1 MRFFYPRLACL
12 SIQKNKQYY
21 FPYILAGI
29 LMCSM
34 TYIMNFLNVSTIVS
48 SMRGGASMQ
57 TMFGFGMIVV
67 SVFSAF
73 FLFYAN
79 SFLVKIREKE
89 LGLYAI
95 LGMNR
100 GNIIRLVLIESLF
113 VMCSVIAGGLLLG
126 VVLSKL
132 VELVLFTLCHAEV
145 STGFYFNF
153 DLIANVAV
161 WFVGIYTIL
170 FVYSA
175 IRIQAKSALHLMHS
189 TSYGEKAPKANM
201 VFALIGVVILS
212 VAYYMAVTIESPI
225 KALQTFF
232 IAVLLVIVAT
242 YILFTVGS
250 VALCKVLEKNK
261 NYYYNPNHFVSVG
274 TMRFR
279 MKRNGAGLASICIL
293 ITMVMVVASV
303 SFSAYTGIQDS
314 VNRGFPKDV
323 LVEVGTDKDVEKL
336 RDLFQ
341 QFVQENNAHMV
352 DGNYVHYRE
361 TIFGSFTKKGYVSS
375 NDFTMD
381 RFTVIDLN
389 TYNQLTNQ
397 NESLHDDECLLVSK
411 SNVDYQTFQLDQN
424 QPLKV
429 KEIIKESLIPD
440 ANTVTDTSATLVVK
454 DMNALTYQEGTQ
466 DTLSYLA
473 NVEDGY
479 TIDKEALSQ
488 KIGFLMQN
496 SEVANTLDFSYM
508 YSVQIKQEAL
518 EAYYTLFGGIIV
530 LGGLLSVVFLASAVL
545 IIYYKQIV
553 EGLED
558 AERFRV
564 LRKVGMEDAQIKKT
578 INAQILLV
586 FFMPLALAG
595 LHLTCAYPMISKL
608 MVLFTITDMTLIKVV
623 TCITFVMIG
632 VFYGIV
638 YKLTSHTY
646 YKIIRS

>member
-1 MRFFYPRLACL
+1 
-12 SIQKNKQYY
+12 
-21 FPYILAGI
+21 
-29 LMCSM
+29 
-34 TYIMNFLNVSTIVS
+34 MNFLNVSTIVS
-48 SMRGGASMQ
+48 SMTGGATMQ

-79 SFLVKIREKE
+79 SFLIKIREKE

-100 GNIIRLVLIESLF
+100 GNIIFLVLIESLL

-161 WFVGIYTIL
+161 WFAGIYTIL

-175 IRIQAKSALHLMHS
+175 IRIRAKSALHLMHS
-189 TSYGEKAPKANM
+189 TSYGEKAPKSNM
-201 VFALIGVVILS
+201 IFALIGVVILG

-314 VNRGFPKDV
+314 VNRGYPKDV
-323 LVEVGTDKDVEKL
+323 LIEVGTNKDVEQL

-361 TIFGSFTKKGYVSS
+361 TLYGSFTKKGYASS
-375 NDFTMD
+375 NTFTMD
-381 RFTVIDLN
+381 RFTIIDLD
-389 TYNQLTNQ
+389 TYNQLTKQ
-397 NESLHDDECLLVSK
+397 NESLNDDECLLVSK
-411 SNVDYQTFQLDQN
+411 FNVDYQTFQLDQN

-429 KEIIKESLIPD
+429 KEIVKESLLPD
-440 ANTVTDTSATLVVK
+440 ANTITGTSVTLVVK
-454 DMNALTYQEGTQ
+454 DLGMLTYQEGTQ
-466 DTLSYLA
+466 DTLSYFA

-479 TIDKEALSQ
+479 TIDRDALIQ
-488 KIGFLMQN
+488 KIGFLMKN
-496 SEVANTLDFSYM
+496 SEMANTLDFSYM
-508 YSVQIKQEAL
+508 YSVETKQAAL

-530 LGGLLSVVFLASAVL
+530 LGGLLSIVFLASAVL

-558 AERFRV
+558 SERFRV
-564 LRKVGMEDAQIKKT
+564 LRKVGMEDTQIKKT
-578 INAQILLV
+578 INEQILLV

-595 LHLTCAYPMISKL
+595 LHLICAYPMISKL
-608 MVLFTITDMTLIKVV
+608 MVLFTITDMTLIKIV

>member
-1 MRFFYPRLACL
+1 MQ
-12 SIQKNKQYY
+12 S
-21 FPYILAGI
+21 AG
-29 LMCSM
+29 
-34 TYIMNFLNVSTIVS
+34 
-48 SMRGGASMQ
+48 
-57 TMFGFGMIVV
+57 
-67 SVFSAF
+67 
-73 FLFYAN
+73 
-79 SFLVKIREKE
+79 
-89 LGLYAI
+89 
-95 LGMNR
+95 
-100 GNIIRLVLIESLF
+100 
-113 VMCSVIAGGLLLG
+113 
-126 VVLSKL
+126 
-132 VELVLFTLCHAEV
+132 
-145 STGFYFNF
+145 
-153 DLIANVAV
+153 
-161 WFVGIYTIL
+161 
-170 FVYSA
+170 
-175 IRIQAKSALHLMHS
+175 
-189 TSYGEKAPKANM
+189 
-201 VFALIGVVILS
+201 
-212 VAYYMAVTIESPI
+212 
-225 KALQTFF
+225 
-232 IAVLLVIVAT
+232 
-242 YILFTVGS
+242 
-250 VALCKVLEKNK
+250 KNK
-261 NYYYNPNHFVSVG
+261 NYYYNPNHFISVG

-314 VNRGFPKDV
+314 VNRGYPKDV
-323 LVEVGTDKDVEKL
+323 LLEVGTYEDVEQL

-361 TIFGSFTKKGYVSS
+361 TLYGSFTKKGYASS
-375 NDFTMD
+375 NTFTMD
-381 RFTVIDLN
+381 RFTIIDLD
-389 TYNQLTNQ
+389 TYNQLTKQ
-397 NESLHDDECLLVSK
+397 DESLNDDECLLVSK

-440 ANTVTDTSATLVVK
+440 ANTVTDTSTTLVVK

-466 DTLSYLA
+466 DTLSYFA

-479 TIDKEALSQ
+479 TIDRDALIQ
-488 KIGFLMQN
+488 KIGFLMKN
-496 SEVANTLDFSYM
+496 SEMANTLDFSYM
-508 YSVQIKQEAL
+508 YAVETKQATL

-530 LGGLLSVVFLASAVL
+530 LGGLLSIVFLASAVL

-564 LRKVGMEDAQIKKT
+564 LRKVGMEDTQIKKT

-595 LHLTCAYPMISKL
+595 LHLICAYPMISKL

>member
-1 MRFFYPRLACL
+1 
-12 SIQKNKQYY
+12 
-21 FPYILAGI
+21 
-29 LMCSM
+29 
-34 TYIMNFLNVSTIVS
+34 MNFLNVSTIVS
-48 SMRGGASMQ
+48 SMTGGATMQ

-100 GNIIRLVLIESLF
+100 GNIICLVLIESLL

-132 VELVLFTLCHAEV
+132 VELVLFTLCHAKV

-153 DLIANVAV
+153 DLITNVAV
-161 WFVGIYTIL
+161 WFAGIYTIL

-175 IRIQAKSALHLMHS
+175 IRIRAKSALHLMHS

-201 VFALIGVVILS
+201 VFALIGVVILG

-314 VNRGFPKDV
+314 VNRGYPKDV
-323 LVEVGTDKDVEKL
+323 LLEVGTNKDVEQL

-361 TIFGSFTKKGYVSS
+361 TLYGSFTKKGYASS
-375 NDFTMD
+375 NTFTMD
-381 RFTVIDLN
+381 RFTVIDLD
-389 TYNQLTNQ
+389 TYNQLTKQ
-397 NESLHDDECLLVSK
+397 NESLNDDECLLVSK

-429 KEIIKESLIPD
+429 KEIVKESLLPD
-440 ANTVTDTSATLVVK
+440 ANTITGASVTLVLK
-454 DMNALTYQEGTQ
+454 DLGMLTYQEGTQ
-466 DTLSYLA
+466 DTLSYFA

-479 TIDKEALSQ
+479 TIDRDALIQ
-488 KIGFLMQN
+488 KIGFLMKN
-496 SEVANTLDFSYM
+496 SEMANTLDFSYM
-508 YSVQIKQEAL
+508 YSVETKQAAL

-530 LGGLLSVVFLASAVL
+530 LGGLLSIVFLASAVL

-558 AERFRV
+558 SERFRV
-564 LRKVGMEDAQIKKT
+564 LRKVGMEDTQIKKT
-578 INAQILLV
+578 INEQILLV

-595 LHLTCAYPMISKL
+595 LHLICAYPMISKL
-608 MVLFTITDMTLIKVV
+608 MVLFTITDMTLIKIV

>member
-48 SMRGGASMQ
+48 SMTGGAAMQ

-100 GNIIRLVLIESLF
+100 GNIIRLVLIESLL

-132 VELVLFTLCHAEV
+132 VELVLFTLCHAKV

-153 DLIANVAV
+153 DLITNVAV
-161 WFVGIYTIL
+161 WFAGIYTIL

-175 IRIQAKSALHLMHS
+175 IRIRAKSALHLMHS
-189 TSYGEKAPKANM
+189 TSYGEKAPKSNM
-201 VFALIGVVILS
+201 IFALIGVVILG

-314 VNRGFPKDV
+314 VNRGYPKDV
-323 LVEVGTDKDVEKL
+323 LLEVGTNKDVEQL

-361 TIFGSFTKKGYVSS
+361 TLYGSFTKKGYASS
-375 NDFTMD
+375 NTFTMD
-381 RFTVIDLN
+381 RFTVIDLD
-389 TYNQLTNQ
+389 TYNQLTKQ
-397 NESLHDDECLLVSK
+397 NESLNDDECLLVSK
-411 SNVDYQTFQLDQN
+411 FNVDYQTFQLDQN

-429 KEIIKESLIPD
+429 KEIVKESLLPD
-440 ANTVTDTSATLVVK
+440 ANTITGTSVTLVVK
-454 DMNALTYQEGTQ
+454 DLGMLTYQEGTQ
-466 DTLSYLA
+466 DTLSYFA

-479 TIDKEALSQ
+479 TIDRDALIQ
-488 KIGFLMQN
+488 KIGFLMKN
-496 SEVANTLDFSYM
+496 SEMANTLDFSYM
-508 YSVQIKQEAL
+508 YSVETKQAAL

-530 LGGLLSVVFLASAVL
+530 LGGLLSIVFLASAVL

-558 AERFRV
+558 SERFRV
-564 LRKVGMEDAQIKKT
+564 LRKVGMEDTQIKKT
-578 INAQILLV
+578 INEQILLV

-595 LHLTCAYPMISKL
+595 LHLICAYPMISKL
-608 MVLFTITDMTLIKVV
+608 MVLFTITDMTLIKIV

>member
-34 TYIMNFLNVSTIVS
+34 TYIMNFLNASTIVS
-48 SMRGGASMQ
+48 SMTGGAAMQ
-57 TMFGFGMIVV
+57 KMFGFGMIVV

-100 GNIIRLVLIESLF
+100 GNIIRLVLIESLI

-132 VELVLFTLCHAEV
+132 VELVLFTLCHAKV
-145 STGFYFNF
+145 STGFYFNS

-161 WFVGIYTIL
+161 WFAGIYTIL

-175 IRIQAKSALHLMHS
+175 IRIRAKSALHLMHS
-189 TSYGEKAPKANM
+189 TSYGEKAPKSNM
-201 VFALIGVVILS
+201 IFALIGVVILG

-232 IAVLLVIVAT
+232 IAVLLVVVAT
-242 YILFTVGS
+242 YVLFTVGS

-261 NYYYNPNHFVSVG
+261 NYYYNPNHFVFVG

-314 VNRGFPKDV
+314 VNRGYPKDV
-323 LVEVGTDKDVEKL
+323 LLEVGTNKDVEQL

-352 DGNYVHYRE
+352 DGDYVHYRE
-361 TIFGSFTKKGYVSS
+361 TLYGSFTKKGYASS
-375 NDFTMD
+375 NTFTMD
-381 RFTVIDLN
+381 RFTVIDLD
-389 TYNQLTNQ
+389 TYNQLTKQ
-397 NESLHDDECLLVSK
+397 NESLNDDECLLVSK

-429 KEIIKESLIPD
+429 KEIVKESLLPD
-440 ANTVTDTSATLVVK
+440 ANTITGASVTLVVK
-454 DMNALTYQEGTQ
+454 DLGMLTYQEGTQ
-466 DTLSYLA
+466 DTLSYFA

-479 TIDKEALSQ
+479 TIDRDALIQ
-488 KIGFLMQN
+488 KIGFLMEN
-496 SEVANTLDFSYM
+496 SEMANTLDFSYM
-508 YSVQIKQEAL
+508 YSVETKQAAL

-530 LGGLLSVVFLASAVL
+530 LGGLLSIVFLASAVL

-558 AERFRV
+558 SERFRV
-564 LRKVGMEDAQIKKT
+564 LRKVGMEDTQIKKT
-578 INAQILLV
+578 INEQILLV

-595 LHLTCAYPMISKL
+595 LHLICAYPMISKL
-608 MVLFTITDMTLIKVV
+608 MVLFTITDMTLIKIV

>member
-1 MRFFYPRLACL
+1 
-12 SIQKNKQYY
+12 
-21 FPYILAGI
+21 
-29 LMCSM
+29 
-34 TYIMNFLNVSTIVS
+34 MNFLNVSTIVS
-48 SMRGGASMQ
+48 SMTGGAAMQ

-100 GNIIRLVLIESLF
+100 GNIIRLVLIESLL

-132 VELVLFTLCHAEV
+132 VELVLFTLCHAKV

-153 DLIANVAV
+153 DLITNVAV
-161 WFVGIYTIL
+161 WFAGIYTIL

-175 IRIQAKSALHLMHS
+175 IRIRAKSALHLMHS

-201 VFALIGVVILS
+201 VFALIGVVILG

-314 VNRGFPKDV
+314 VNRGYPKDV
-323 LVEVGTDKDVEKL
+323 LLEVGTNKDVEQL

-361 TIFGSFTKKGYVSS
+361 TLYGSFTKKGYASS
-375 NDFTMD
+375 NTFTMD
-381 RFTVIDLN
+381 RFTVIDLD
-389 TYNQLTNQ
+389 TYNQLTKQ
-397 NESLHDDECLLVSK
+397 NESLNDDECLLVSK

-429 KEIIKESLIPD
+429 KEIVKESLLPD
-440 ANTVTDTSATLVVK
+440 ANTITGTSVTLVVK
-454 DMNALTYQEGTQ
+454 DLGMLTYQEGTQ
-466 DTLSYLA
+466 DTLSYFA

-479 TIDKEALSQ
+479 TIDRDALIQ
-488 KIGFLMQN
+488 KIGFLMKN
-496 SEVANTLDFSYM
+496 SEMANTLDFSYM
-508 YSVQIKQEAL
+508 YSVETKQAAL

-530 LGGLLSVVFLASAVL
+530 LGGLLSIVFLASAVL

-558 AERFRV
+558 SERFRV
-564 LRKVGMEDAQIKKT
+564 LRKVGMEDTQIKKT
-578 INAQILLV
+578 INEQILLV

-595 LHLTCAYPMISKL
+595 LHLICAYSMISKL
-608 MVLFTITDMTLIKVV
+608 MVLFTITDMTLIKIV
-623 TCITFVMIG
+623 TCITFVMVG

>member
-1 MRFFYPRLACL
+1 
-12 SIQKNKQYY
+12 
-21 FPYILAGI
+21 
-29 LMCSM
+29 
-34 TYIMNFLNVSTIVS
+34 MNFLNVSTIVS
-48 SMRGGASMQ
+48 SMTGGAAMQ

-67 SVFSAF
+67 SIFSAF

-100 GNIIRLVLIESLF
+100 GNIICLVLIESLL

-132 VELVLFTLCHAEV
+132 VELVLFTLCHAKV

-153 DLIANVAV
+153 DLITNVAV
-161 WFVGIYTIL
+161 WFAGIYTIL

-175 IRIQAKSALHLMHS
+175 IRIRAKSALHLMHS

-201 VFALIGVVILS
+201 VFALIGVVILG

-314 VNRGFPKDV
+314 VNRGYPKDV
-323 LVEVGTDKDVEKL
+323 LLEVGTNKDVEQL

-361 TIFGSFTKKGYVSS
+361 TLYGSFTKKGYASS
-375 NDFTMD
+375 NTFTMD
-381 RFTVIDLN
+381 RFTVIDLD
-389 TYNQLTNQ
+389 TYNQLTKQ
-397 NESLHDDECLLVSK
+397 NESLNDDECLLVSK

-429 KEIIKESLIPD
+429 KEIVKESLLPD
-440 ANTVTDTSATLVVK
+440 ANTITGTSVTLVVK
-454 DMNALTYQEGTQ
+454 DLGMLTYQEGTQ
-466 DTLSYLA
+466 DTLSYFA

-479 TIDKEALSQ
+479 TIDRDALIQ
-488 KIGFLMQN
+488 KIGFLMKN
-496 SEVANTLDFSYM
+496 SEMANTLDFSYM
-508 YSVQIKQEAL
+508 YSVETKQAAL

-530 LGGLLSVVFLASAVL
+530 LGGLLSIVFLASAVL

-558 AERFRV
+558 SERFRV
-564 LRKVGMEDAQIKKT
+564 LRKVGMEDTQIKKT
-578 INAQILLV
+578 INEQILLV

-595 LHLTCAYPMISKL
+595 LHLICAYPMISKL
-608 MVLFTITDMTLIKVV
+608 MVLFTITDMTLIKIV

>member
-48 SMRGGASMQ
+48 SMTGGATMQ

-161 WFVGIYTIL
+161 WFAGIYMTL

-341 QFVQENNAHMV
+341 QFIQENNAHMV

-361 TIFGSFTKKGYVSS
+361 TIFGSFTKKGYASS

-488 KIGFLMQN
+488 KIGFLMKN

>member
-48 SMRGGASMQ
+48 SMTGGATMQ

-100 GNIIRLVLIESLF
+100 GNIICLVLIESLL

-201 VFALIGVVILS
+201 VFALIGVVVLS

-341 QFVQENNAHMV
+341 QFIQENNAHMV

-488 KIGFLMQN
+488 KIGFLMKN

-595 LHLTCAYPMISKL
+595 LHLICAYPMISKL

>member
-1 MRFFYPRLACL
+1 
-12 SIQKNKQYY
+12 
-21 FPYILAGI
+21 
-29 LMCSM
+29 
-34 TYIMNFLNVSTIVS
+34 MNFLNVSTIVS
-48 SMRGGASMQ
+48 SMTGGAAMQ

-100 GNIIRLVLIESLF
+100 GNIICLVLIESLL

-132 VELVLFTLCHAEV
+132 VELVLFTLCHAKV

-153 DLIANVAV
+153 DLITNVAV
-161 WFVGIYTIL
+161 WFAGIYTIL

-175 IRIQAKSALHLMHS
+175 IRIRAKSALHLMHS
-189 TSYGEKAPKANM
+189 TSYGEKAPKSNM
-201 VFALIGVVILS
+201 IFALIGVVILG

-232 IAVLLVIVAT
+232 IAVLLVVVAT

-314 VNRGFPKDV
+314 VNRGYPKDV
-323 LVEVGTDKDVEKL
+323 LLEVGTNKDVEQL

-361 TIFGSFTKKGYVSS
+361 TLYGSFTKKGYASS
-375 NDFTMD
+375 NTFTMD
-381 RFTVIDLN
+381 RFTVIDLD
-389 TYNQLTNQ
+389 TYNQLTKQ
-397 NESLHDDECLLVSK
+397 NESLNDDECLLVSK

-429 KEIIKESLIPD
+429 KEIVKESLLPD
-440 ANTVTDTSATLVVK
+440 ANTITGTSVTLVVK
-454 DMNALTYQEGTQ
+454 DLGMLTYQEGTQ
-466 DTLSYLA
+466 DTLSYFA

-479 TIDKEALSQ
+479 TIDRDALIQ
-488 KIGFLMQN
+488 KIGFLMKN
-496 SEVANTLDFSYM
+496 SEMANTLDFSYM
-508 YSVQIKQEAL
+508 YSVETKQAAL

-530 LGGLLSVVFLASAVL
+530 LGGLLSIVFLASAVL

-558 AERFRV
+558 SERFRV
-564 LRKVGMEDAQIKKT
+564 LRKVGMEDTQIKKT
-578 INAQILLV
+578 INEQILLV

-595 LHLTCAYPMISKL
+595 LHLICAYPMISKL
-608 MVLFTITDMTLIKVV
+608 MVLFTITDMTLIKIV

>member
-1 MRFFYPRLACL
+1 
-12 SIQKNKQYY
+12 
-21 FPYILAGI
+21 
-29 LMCSM
+29 
-34 TYIMNFLNVSTIVS
+34 MNFLNVSTIVS
-48 SMRGGASMQ
+48 SMTGGAAMQ

-100 GNIIRLVLIESLF
+100 GNIICLVLIESLL

-132 VELVLFTLCHAEV
+132 VELVLFTLCHAKV

-153 DLIANVAV
+153 DLITNVAV
-161 WFVGIYTIL
+161 WFAGIYTIL

-175 IRIQAKSALHLMHS
+175 IRIRAKSALHLMHS

-201 VFALIGVVILS
+201 VFALIGVVILG

-314 VNRGFPKDV
+314 VNRGYPKDV
-323 LVEVGTDKDVEKL
+323 LLKVGTNKDVEQL

-361 TIFGSFTKKGYVSS
+361 TLYGSFTKKGYASS
-375 NDFTMD
+375 NTFTMD
-381 RFTVIDLN
+381 RFTVIDLD
-389 TYNQLTNQ
+389 TYNQLTKQ
-397 NESLHDDECLLVSK
+397 NESLNDDECLLVSK

-429 KEIIKESLIPD
+429 KEIVKESLLPD
-440 ANTVTDTSATLVVK
+440 ANTITGTSVTLVVK
-454 DMNALTYQEGTQ
+454 DLGMLTYQEGTQ
-466 DTLSYLA
+466 DTLSYFA

-479 TIDKEALSQ
+479 TIDRDALIQ
-488 KIGFLMQN
+488 KIGFLMKN
-496 SEVANTLDFSYM
+496 SEMANTLDFSYM
-508 YSVQIKQEAL
+508 YSVETKQAAL

-530 LGGLLSVVFLASAVL
+530 LGGLLSIVFLASAVL

-558 AERFRV
+558 SERFRV
-564 LRKVGMEDAQIKKT
+564 LRKVGMEDTQIKKT

-595 LHLTCAYPMISKL
+595 LHLICAYPMISKL
-608 MVLFTITDMTLIKVV
+608 MVLFTITDMTLIKIV

>member
-34 TYIMNFLNVSTIVS
+34 TYIMNFLNASTIVS
-48 SMRGGASMQ
+48 SMTGGAAMQ

-100 GNIIRLVLIESLF
+100 GNIIRLVLIESLI

-132 VELVLFTLCHAEV
+132 VELVLFTLCHAKV
-145 STGFYFNF
+145 STGFYFNS

-161 WFVGIYTIL
+161 WFAGIYTIL

-175 IRIQAKSALHLMHS
+175 IRIRAKSALHLMHS
-189 TSYGEKAPKANM
+189 TSYGEKAPKSNM
-201 VFALIGVVILS
+201 IFALIGVVILG

-232 IAVLLVIVAT
+232 IAVLLVVVAT
-242 YILFTVGS
+242 YVLFTVGS

-261 NYYYNPNHFVSVG
+261 NYYYNPNHFVFVG

-314 VNRGFPKDV
+314 VNRGYPKDV
-323 LVEVGTDKDVEKL
+323 LLEVGTNKDVEQL

-352 DGNYVHYRE
+352 DGDYVHYRE
-361 TIFGSFTKKGYVSS
+361 TLYGSFTKKGYASS
-375 NDFTMD
+375 NTFTMD
-381 RFTVIDLN
+381 RFTVIDLD
-389 TYNQLTNQ
+389 TYNQLTKQ
-397 NESLHDDECLLVSK
+397 NESLNDDECLLVSK

-429 KEIIKESLIPD
+429 KEIVKESLLPD
-440 ANTVTDTSATLVVK
+440 ANTITGASVTLVVK
-454 DMNALTYQEGTQ
+454 DLGMLTYQEGTQ
-466 DTLSYLA
+466 DTLSYFA

-479 TIDKEALSQ
+479 TIDRDALIQ
-488 KIGFLMQN
+488 KIGFLMEN
-496 SEVANTLDFSYM
+496 SEMANTLDFSYM
-508 YSVQIKQEAL
+508 YSVETKQAAL

-530 LGGLLSVVFLASAVL
+530 LGGLLSIVFLASAVL

-558 AERFRV
+558 SERFRV
-564 LRKVGMEDAQIKKT
+564 LRKVGMEDTQIKKT
-578 INAQILLV
+578 INEQILLV

-595 LHLTCAYPMISKL
+595 LHLICAYPMISKL
-608 MVLFTITDMTLIKVV
+608 MVLFTITDMTLIKIV

>member
-48 SMRGGASMQ
+48 GMNGGATMQ

-100 GNIIRLVLIESLF
+100 GNIICLVLIESLL

-341 QFVQENNAHMV
+341 QFIQENNAHMV

-488 KIGFLMQN
+488 KIGFLMKN

>member
-1 MRFFYPRLACL
+1 
-12 SIQKNKQYY
+12 
-21 FPYILAGI
+21 
-29 LMCSM
+29 
-34 TYIMNFLNVSTIVS
+34 MNFLNVSTIVS
-48 SMRGGASMQ
+48 SMTGGAAMQ

-100 GNIIRLVLIESLF
+100 GNIIRLVLIESLL

-132 VELVLFTLCHAEV
+132 VELVLFTLCHAKV

-153 DLIANVAV
+153 DLITNVAV
-161 WFVGIYTIL
+161 WFAGIYTIL

-175 IRIQAKSALHLMHS
+175 IRIRAKSALHLMHS

-201 VFALIGVVILS
+201 VFALIGVVILG
-212 VAYYMAVTIESPI
+212 VAYYMAVTIESPL

-314 VNRGFPKDV
+314 VNRGYPKDV
-323 LVEVGTDKDVEKL
+323 LLEVGTNKDVEQL

-361 TIFGSFTKKGYVSS
+361 TLYGSFTKKGYASS
-375 NDFTMD
+375 NTFTMD
-381 RFTVIDLN
+381 RFTVIDLD
-389 TYNQLTNQ
+389 TYNQLTKQ
-397 NESLHDDECLLVSK
+397 NESLNDDECLLVSK

-429 KEIIKESLIPD
+429 KEIVKESLLPD
-440 ANTVTDTSATLVVK
+440 ANTITGTSVTLVVK
-454 DMNALTYQEGTQ
+454 DLGMLTYQEGTQ
-466 DTLSYLA
+466 DTLSYFA

-479 TIDKEALSQ
+479 TIDRDALIQ
-488 KIGFLMQN
+488 KIGFLMKN
-496 SEVANTLDFSYM
+496 SEMANTLDFSYM
-508 YSVQIKQEAL
+508 YSVETKQAAL

-530 LGGLLSVVFLASAVL
+530 LGGLLSIVFLASAVL

-558 AERFRV
+558 SERFRV
-564 LRKVGMEDAQIKKT
+564 LRKVGMEDTQIKKT
-578 INAQILLV
+578 INEQILLV

-595 LHLTCAYPMISKL
+595 LHLICAYSMISKL
-608 MVLFTITDMTLIKVV
+608 MVLFTITDMTLIKIV
-623 TCITFVMIG
+623 TCITFVMVG

>member
-1 MRFFYPRLACL
+1 
-12 SIQKNKQYY
+12 
-21 FPYILAGI
+21 
-29 LMCSM
+29 
-34 TYIMNFLNVSTIVS
+34 
-48 SMRGGASMQ
+48 
-57 TMFGFGMIVV
+57 MIVV

-100 GNIIRLVLIESLF
+100 GNIIRLVLIESLL

-126 VVLSKL
+126 VVLSKF
-132 VELVLFTLCHAEV
+132 VELVLFTLCHAKV

-161 WFVGIYTIL
+161 WFAGIYTIL

-175 IRIQAKSALHLMHS
+175 IRIRAKSALHLMHS
-189 TSYGEKAPKANM
+189 TSYGEKAPKSNM
-201 VFALIGVVILS
+201 IFALIGVVILG
-212 VAYYMAVTIESPI
+212 VAYYMAVTTESPL

-261 NYYYNPNHFVSVG
+261 NYYYSPNHFVSVG

-341 QFVQENNAHMV
+341 QFIQENNAHMV

-389 TYNQLTNQ
+389 TYNQLAKQ
-397 NESLHDDECLLVSK
+397 NESLNDDECLLVSK

-429 KEIIKESLIPD
+429 KEIVKESLLPD
-440 ANTVTDTSATLVVK
+440 ANTITDTSVTLVVK
-454 DMNALTYQEGTQ
+454 DLDMLTYQEGTQ
-466 DTLSYLA
+466 DTLSYFA

-479 TIDKEALSQ
+479 TIDRDALIQ
-488 KIGFLMQN
+488 KIGFLMKN
-496 SEVANTLDFSYM
+496 SEMANTLDFSYM
-508 YSVQIKQEAL
+508 YSVETKQAAL

-530 LGGLLSVVFLASAVL
+530 LGGLLSIVFLASAVL

-564 LRKVGMEDAQIKKT
+564 LRKVGMEDTQIKKT

-595 LHLTCAYPMISKL
+595 LHLICAYPMISKL
-608 MVLFTITDMTLIKVV
+608 MVLFTITDMTLIKIV

>member
-1 MRFFYPRLACL
+1 
-12 SIQKNKQYY
+12 
-21 FPYILAGI
+21 
-29 LMCSM
+29 
-34 TYIMNFLNVSTIVS
+34 MNFLNVSTIVS
-48 SMRGGASMQ
+48 SMTGGATMQ

-100 GNIIRLVLIESLF
+100 GNIICLVLIESLL

-132 VELVLFTLCHAEV
+132 VELVLFTLCHAKV
-145 STGFYFNF
+145 STGFYFNS

-161 WFVGIYTIL
+161 WFAGIYTIL

-175 IRIQAKSALHLMHS
+175 IRIRAKSALHLMHS

-201 VFALIGVVILS
+201 VFALIGVVILG

-314 VNRGFPKDV
+314 VNRGYPKDV
-323 LVEVGTDKDVEKL
+323 LLEVGTNKDVEQL

-352 DGNYVHYRE
+352 DGDYVHYRE
-361 TIFGSFTKKGYVSS
+361 TLYGSFTKKGYASS
-375 NDFTMD
+375 NTFTMD
-381 RFTVIDLN
+381 RFTVIDLD
-389 TYNQLTNQ
+389 TYNQLTKQ
-397 NESLHDDECLLVSK
+397 NESLNDDECLLVSK

-429 KEIIKESLIPD
+429 KEIVKESLLPD
-440 ANTVTDTSATLVVK
+440 ANTITGASVTLVVK
-454 DMNALTYQEGTQ
+454 DLGMLTYQEGTQ
-466 DTLSYLA
+466 DTLSYFA

-479 TIDKEALSQ
+479 TIDRDALIQ
-488 KIGFLMQN
+488 KIGFLMKN
-496 SEVANTLDFSYM
+496 SEMANTLDFSYM
-508 YSVQIKQEAL
+508 YSVETKQAAL

-530 LGGLLSVVFLASAVL
+530 LGGLLSIVFLASAVL

-558 AERFRV
+558 SERFRV
-564 LRKVGMEDAQIKKT
+564 LRKVGMEDTQIKKT
-578 INAQILLV
+578 INEQILLV

-595 LHLTCAYPMISKL
+595 LHLICAYPMISKL
-608 MVLFTITDMTLIKVV
+608 MVLFTITDMTLIKIV

>member
-34 TYIMNFLNVSTIVS
+34 TYIMNFLNASTIVS
-48 SMRGGASMQ
+48 SMTGGTTMQ

-100 GNIIRLVLIESLF
+100 GNIICLVLIESLL

-132 VELVLFTLCHAEV
+132 VELVLFTLCHAKV

-161 WFVGIYTIL
+161 WFAGIYTIL

-175 IRIQAKSALHLMHS
+175 IRIRAKSALHLMHS
-189 TSYGEKAPKANM
+189 TSYGERAPKANM
-201 VFALIGVVILS
+201 IFALIGVVILG
-212 VAYYMAVTIESPI
+212 VAYYMAVTIESPL

-323 LVEVGTDKDVEKL
+323 LVEVGTDKDVEQL

-488 KIGFLMQN
+488 KIGFLMKN

>member
-1 MRFFYPRLACL
+1 
-12 SIQKNKQYY
+12 
-21 FPYILAGI
+21 
-29 LMCSM
+29 
-34 TYIMNFLNVSTIVS
+34 MNFLNVSTIVS
-48 SMRGGASMQ
+48 SMTGGAAMQ

-100 GNIIRLVLIESLF
+100 GNIICLVLIESLL

-126 VVLSKL
+126 IVLSKL
-132 VELVLFTLCHAEV
+132 VELVLFTLCHAKV

-153 DLIANVAV
+153 DLITNVAV
-161 WFVGIYTIL
+161 WFAGIYTIL

-175 IRIQAKSALHLMHS
+175 IRIRAKSALHLMHS
-189 TSYGEKAPKANM
+189 TSYGEKAPKSNM
-201 VFALIGVVILS
+201 IFALIGVVILG
-212 VAYYMAVTIESPI
+212 VAYCMAVTIESPL

-314 VNRGFPKDV
+314 VNRGYPKDV
-323 LVEVGTDKDVEKL
+323 LLEVGTNKDVEQL

-361 TIFGSFTKKGYVSS
+361 TLYGSFTKKGYASS
-375 NDFTMD
+375 NTFTMD
-381 RFTVIDLN
+381 RFTVIDLD
-389 TYNQLTNQ
+389 TYNQLTKQ
-397 NESLHDDECLLVSK
+397 NESLNDDECLLVSK

-429 KEIIKESLIPD
+429 KEIVKESLLPD
-440 ANTVTDTSATLVVK
+440 ANTITGTSVTLVVK
-454 DMNALTYQEGTQ
+454 DLGMLTYQEGTQ
-466 DTLSYLA
+466 DTLSYFA

-479 TIDKEALSQ
+479 TIDRDALIQ
-488 KIGFLMQN
+488 KIGFLMKN
-496 SEVANTLDFSYM
+496 SEMANTLDFSYM
-508 YSVQIKQEAL
+508 YSVETKQAAL

-530 LGGLLSVVFLASAVL
+530 LGGLLSIVFLASAVL

-558 AERFRV
+558 SERFRV
-564 LRKVGMEDAQIKKT
+564 LRKVGMEDTQIKKT
-578 INAQILLV
+578 INEQILLV

-595 LHLTCAYPMISKL
+595 LHLICAYPMISKL
-608 MVLFTITDMTLIKVV
+608 MVLFTITDMTLIKIV

>member
-34 TYIMNFLNVSTIVS
+34 TYIMNFLNASTIVS
-48 SMRGGASMQ
+48 SMTGGATMQ

-100 GNIIRLVLIESLF
+100 GNIICLVLIESLL

-132 VELVLFTLCHAEV
+132 VELVLFTLCHAKV

-161 WFVGIYTIL
+161 WFAGIYTIL

-175 IRIQAKSALHLMHS
+175 IRIRAKSALHLMHS
-189 TSYGEKAPKANM
+189 TSYGEKAPKSNM
-201 VFALIGVVILS
+201 IFALIGVVILG
-212 VAYYMAVTIESPI
+212 VAYYMAVTIESPL

-341 QFVQENNAHMV
+341 QFIQENNAHMV

-488 KIGFLMQN
+488 KIGFLMKN

-558 AERFRV
+558 AGRFRV

>member
-34 TYIMNFLNVSTIVS
+34 TYIMNFLNASTIVS

-323 LVEVGTDKDVEKL
+323 LVEVGADKDVEKL

-341 QFVQENNAHMV
+341 QFIQENNAHMV

-466 DTLSYLA
+466 DKLSYLA

-488 KIGFLMQN
+488 KIGFLMKN

>member
-1 MRFFYPRLACL
+1 
-12 SIQKNKQYY
+12 
-21 FPYILAGI
+21 
-29 LMCSM
+29 
-34 TYIMNFLNVSTIVS
+34 MNFLNVSTIVS
-48 SMRGGASMQ
+48 SMTGGAAMQ

-100 GNIIRLVLIESLF
+100 GNIIRLVLIESLL

-132 VELVLFTLCHAEV
+132 VELVLFTLCHAKV

-153 DLIANVAV
+153 DLITNVAV
-161 WFVGIYTIL
+161 WFAGIYTIL

-175 IRIQAKSALHLMHS
+175 IRIRAKSALHLMHS
-189 TSYGEKAPKANM
+189 TSYGEKAPKSNM
-201 VFALIGVVILS
+201 IFALIGVVILG
-212 VAYYMAVTIESPI
+212 VAYYMAVTIESPL

-314 VNRGFPKDV
+314 VNRGYPKDV
-323 LVEVGTDKDVEKL
+323 LLEVGTNKDVEQL

-361 TIFGSFTKKGYVSS
+361 TLYGSFTKKGYASS
-375 NDFTMD
+375 NTFTMD
-381 RFTVIDLN
+381 RFTVIDLD
-389 TYNQLTNQ
+389 TYNQLTKQ
-397 NESLHDDECLLVSK
+397 NESLNDDECLLVSK

-429 KEIIKESLIPD
+429 KEIVKESLLPD
-440 ANTVTDTSATLVVK
+440 ANTITGTSVTLVVK
-454 DMNALTYQEGTQ
+454 DLGMLTYQEGTQ
-466 DTLSYLA
+466 DTLSYFA

-479 TIDKEALSQ
+479 TIDRDALIQ
-488 KIGFLMQN
+488 KIGFLMKN
-496 SEVANTLDFSYM
+496 SEMANTLDFSYM
-508 YSVQIKQEAL
+508 YSVETKQAAL

-530 LGGLLSVVFLASAVL
+530 LGGLLSIVFLASAVL

-558 AERFRV
+558 SERFRV
-564 LRKVGMEDAQIKKT
+564 LRKVGMEDTQIKKT
-578 INAQILLV
+578 INEQILLV

-595 LHLTCAYPMISKL
+595 LHLICAYPMISKL
-608 MVLFTITDMTLIKVV
+608 MVLFTITDMTLIKIV

>member
-1 MRFFYPRLACL
+1 
-12 SIQKNKQYY
+12 
-21 FPYILAGI
+21 
-29 LMCSM
+29 
-34 TYIMNFLNVSTIVS
+34 MNFLNVSTIVS
-48 SMRGGASMQ
+48 SMTGGAAMQ

-100 GNIIRLVLIESLF
+100 GNIIRLVLIESLI

-132 VELVLFTLCHAEV
+132 VELVLFTLCHAKV
-145 STGFYFNF
+145 STGFYFNS

-161 WFVGIYTIL
+161 WFAGIYTIL

-175 IRIQAKSALHLMHS
+175 IRIRAKSALHLMHS

-201 VFALIGVVILS
+201 VFALIGVVILG

-314 VNRGFPKDV
+314 VNRGYPKDV
-323 LVEVGTDKDVEKL
+323 LLEVGTNKDVEQL

-361 TIFGSFTKKGYVSS
+361 TLYGSFTKKGYASS
-375 NDFTMD
+375 NTFTMD
-381 RFTVIDLN
+381 RFTVIDLD
-389 TYNQLTNQ
+389 TYNQLTKQ
-397 NESLHDDECLLVSK
+397 NESLNDDECLLVSK

-429 KEIIKESLIPD
+429 KEIVKESLLPD
-440 ANTVTDTSATLVVK
+440 ANTITGTSVTLVVK
-454 DMNALTYQEGTQ
+454 DLGMLTYQEGTQ
-466 DTLSYLA
+466 DTLSYFA

-479 TIDKEALSQ
+479 TIDRDALIQ
-488 KIGFLMQN
+488 KIGFLMKN
-496 SEVANTLDFSYM
+496 SEMANTLDFSYM
-508 YSVQIKQEAL
+508 YSVETKQAAL

-530 LGGLLSVVFLASAVL
+530 LGGLLSIVFLASAVL

-558 AERFRV
+558 SERFRV
-564 LRKVGMEDAQIKKT
+564 LRKVGMEDTQIKKT
-578 INAQILLV
+578 INEQILLV

-595 LHLTCAYPMISKL
+595 LHLICAYPMISKL
-608 MVLFTITDMTLIKVV
+608 MVLFTITDMTLIKIV

>member
-1 MRFFYPRLACL
+1 
-12 SIQKNKQYY
+12 
-21 FPYILAGI
+21 
-29 LMCSM
+29 
-34 TYIMNFLNVSTIVS
+34 MNFLNVSTIVS
-48 SMRGGASMQ
+48 SMTGGAAMQ

-100 GNIIRLVLIESLF
+100 GNIIRLVLIESLL

-126 VVLSKL
+126 IVLSKL
-132 VELVLFTLCHAEV
+132 VELVLFTLCHAKV

-153 DLIANVAV
+153 DLITNVAV
-161 WFVGIYTIL
+161 WFAGIYTIL

-175 IRIQAKSALHLMHS
+175 IRIRAKSALHLMHS
-189 TSYGEKAPKANM
+189 TSYGEKAPKSNM
-201 VFALIGVVILS
+201 IFALIGVVILG

-232 IAVLLVIVAT
+232 IAVLLVVVAT
-242 YILFTVGS
+242 YVLFTVGS

-261 NYYYNPNHFVSVG
+261 NYYYNPNHFVFVG

-314 VNRGFPKDV
+314 VNRGYPKDV
-323 LVEVGTDKDVEKL
+323 LLEVGTNKDVEQL

-361 TIFGSFTKKGYVSS
+361 TLYGSFTKKGYASS
-375 NDFTMD
+375 NTFTMD
-381 RFTVIDLN
+381 RFTVIDLD
-389 TYNQLTNQ
+389 TYNQLTKQ
-397 NESLHDDECLLVSK
+397 NESLNDDECLLVSK

-429 KEIIKESLIPD
+429 KEIVKESLLPD
-440 ANTVTDTSATLVVK
+440 ANTITGTSVTLVVK
-454 DMNALTYQEGTQ
+454 DLGMLTYQEGTQ
-466 DTLSYLA
+466 DTLSYFA

-479 TIDKEALSQ
+479 TIDRDALIQ
-488 KIGFLMQN
+488 KIGFLMKN
-496 SEVANTLDFSYM
+496 SEMANTLDFSYM
-508 YSVQIKQEAL
+508 YSVETKQAAL

-530 LGGLLSVVFLASAVL
+530 LGGLLSIVFLASAVL

-564 LRKVGMEDAQIKKT
+564 LRKVGMEDTQIKKT

-595 LHLTCAYPMISKL
+595 LHLICAYPMISKL
-608 MVLFTITDMTLIKVV
+608 MVLFTITDMTLIKIV

>member
-1 MRFFYPRLACL
+1 
-12 SIQKNKQYY
+12 
-21 FPYILAGI
+21 
-29 LMCSM
+29 
-34 TYIMNFLNVSTIVS
+34 MNFLNVSTIVS
-48 SMRGGASMQ
+48 SMTGGAAMQ

-100 GNIIRLVLIESLF
+100 GNIICLVLIESLL

-132 VELVLFTLCHAEV
+132 VELVLFTLCHAKV

-153 DLIANVAV
+153 DLITNVAV
-161 WFVGIYTIL
+161 WFAGIYTIL

-175 IRIQAKSALHLMHS
+175 IRIRAKSALHLMHS

-201 VFALIGVVILS
+201 VFALIGVVILG

-314 VNRGFPKDV
+314 VNRGYPKDV
-323 LVEVGTDKDVEKL
+323 LLEVGTNKDVEQL

-361 TIFGSFTKKGYVSS
+361 TLYGSFTKKGYASS
-375 NDFTMD
+375 NTFTMD
-381 RFTVIDLN
+381 RFTVIDLD
-389 TYNQLTNQ
+389 TYNQLTKQ
-397 NESLHDDECLLVSK
+397 NESLNDDECLLVSK

-429 KEIIKESLIPD
+429 KEIVKESLLPD
-440 ANTVTDTSATLVVK
+440 ANTITGTSVTLVVK
-454 DMNALTYQEGTQ
+454 DLGMLTYQEGTQ
-466 DTLSYLA
+466 DTLSYFA

-479 TIDKEALSQ
+479 TIDRDALVQ
-488 KIGFLMQN
+488 KIGFLMKN
-496 SEVANTLDFSYM
+496 SEMANTLDFSYM
-508 YSVQIKQEAL
+508 YSVETKQAAL

-530 LGGLLSVVFLASAVL
+530 LGGLLSIVFLASAVL

-558 AERFRV
+558 SERFRV
-564 LRKVGMEDAQIKKT
+564 LRKVGMEDTQIKKT
-578 INAQILLV
+578 INEQILLV

-595 LHLTCAYPMISKL
+595 LHLICAYPMISKL
-608 MVLFTITDMTLIKVV
+608 MVLFTITDMTLIKIV

-638 YKLTSHTY
+638 YKLTSHMY

>member
-48 SMRGGASMQ
+48 SMEGGASMQ
-57 TMFGFGMIVV
+57 TMFGLGMIIV

-100 GNIIRLVLIESLF
+100 GNIIRLVLIESMI
-113 VMCSVIAGGLLLG
+113 VMCSVIVGGLLLG

-132 VELVLFTLCHAEV
+132 VELVLFALCHAEV

-153 DLIANVAV
+153 DLIVNVAV
-161 WFVGIYTIL
+161 WFVGIYAIL
-170 FVYSA
+170 FIYSA
-175 IRIQAKSALHLMHS
+175 IRIKAKSALHLMHS

-201 VFALIGVVILS
+201 VFALIGVVILA
-212 VAYYMAVTIESPI
+212 VAYYMAVTIESPL
-225 KALQTFF
+225 KALQIFF

-261 NYYYNPNHFVSVG
+261 NYYYKPNHFVSVG

-314 VNRGFPKDV
+314 VDRGYPKDV
-323 LVEVGTDKDVEKL
+323 VMQVGTYKDVEKL

-352 DGNYVHYRE
+352 DGNYVHYKE
-361 TIFGSFTKKGYVSS
+361 ALFGSFTKKGYASS
-375 NDFTMD
+375 NTFTMD
-381 RFTVIDLN
+381 RFTVIDLD
-389 TYNQLTNQ
+389 TFNQLTNQ

-429 KEIIKESLIPD
+429 KEIVEESLIPD

-454 DMNALTYQEGTQ
+454 EMNALTYQEGTE
-466 DTLSYLA
+466 DILSYLA

-479 TIDKEALSQ
+479 TIDREALSQ
-488 KIGFLMQN
+488 KIGFLLNN
-496 SEVANTLDFSYM
+496 SEIANTLDFSYM
-508 YSVQIKQEAL
+508 YSVDTSQAAL

-530 LGGLLSVVFLASAVL
+530 LGGLLSIVFLASAVL

-595 LHLTCAYPMISKL
+595 LHLICAYPMISKL
-608 MVLFTITDMTLIKVV
+608 MVLFTITDMTLIKIV

-646 YKIIRS
+646 YKIIHS

>member
-34 TYIMNFLNVSTIVS
+34 TYIMNFLNASTIVS
-48 SMRGGASMQ
+48 SMTGGTTMQ

-79 SFLVKIREKE
+79 SFLVKIRKKE

-100 GNIIRLVLIESLF
+100 GNIICLVLIESLL

-341 QFVQENNAHMV
+341 QFIQENNAHMV

-488 KIGFLMQN
+488 KIGFLMKN

>member
-1 MRFFYPRLACL
+1 
-12 SIQKNKQYY
+12 
-21 FPYILAGI
+21 
-29 LMCSM
+29 
-34 TYIMNFLNVSTIVS
+34 MNFLNVSTIVS
-48 SMRGGASMQ
+48 SMTGGAAMQ

-100 GNIIRLVLIESLF
+100 GNIICLVLIESLL

-126 VVLSKL
+126 IVLSKL
-132 VELVLFTLCHAEV
+132 VELVLFTLCHAKV

-153 DLIANVAV
+153 DLITNVAV
-161 WFVGIYTIL
+161 WFAGIYTIL

-175 IRIQAKSALHLMHS
+175 IRIRAKSALHLMHG
-189 TSYGEKAPKANM
+189 TSYGEKAPKSNM
-201 VFALIGVVILS
+201 IFALIGVVILG
-212 VAYYMAVTIESPI
+212 VAYYMAVTIESPL

-314 VNRGFPKDV
+314 VNRGYPKDV
-323 LVEVGTDKDVEKL
+323 LLEVGTNKDVEQL

-361 TIFGSFTKKGYVSS
+361 TLYGSFTKKGYASS
-375 NDFTMD
+375 NTFTMD
-381 RFTVIDLN
+381 RFTVIDLD
-389 TYNQLTNQ
+389 TYNQLTKQ
-397 NESLHDDECLLVSK
+397 NESLNDDECLLVSK

-429 KEIIKESLIPD
+429 KEIVKESLLPD
-440 ANTVTDTSATLVVK
+440 ANTITGTSVTLVVK
-454 DMNALTYQEGTQ
+454 DLGMLTYQEGTQ
-466 DTLSYLA
+466 DTLSYFA

-479 TIDKEALSQ
+479 TIDRDALIQ
-488 KIGFLMQN
+488 KIGFLMKN
-496 SEVANTLDFSYM
+496 SEMANTLDFSYM
-508 YSVQIKQEAL
+508 YSVETKQAAL

-530 LGGLLSVVFLASAVL
+530 LGGLLSIVFLASAVL

-558 AERFRV
+558 SERFRV
-564 LRKVGMEDAQIKKT
+564 LRKVGMEDTQIKKT
-578 INAQILLV
+578 INEQILLV

-595 LHLTCAYPMISKL
+595 LHLICAYPMISKL
-608 MVLFTITDMTLIKVV
+608 MVLFTITDMTLIKIV

>member
-1 MRFFYPRLACL
+1 MRFFYPRLTCL

-48 SMRGGASMQ
+48 GMNGGATMQ

-100 GNIIRLVLIESLF
+100 GNIIRLVLIESLL

-341 QFVQENNAHMV
+341 QFIQENNAHMV

-389 TYNQLTNQ
+389 TYNQLAKQ

-488 KIGFLMQN
+488 KIGFLMKN

>member
-34 TYIMNFLNVSTIVS
+34 TYIMNFLNASTIVS
-48 SMRGGASMQ
+48 SMTGGTTMQ

-100 GNIIRLVLIESLF
+100 GNIICLVLIESLL

-132 VELVLFTLCHAEV
+132 VELVLFTLCHAKV

-175 IRIQAKSALHLMHS
+175 IRIRAKSALHLMHS
-189 TSYGEKAPKANM
+189 TSYGEKAPKSNM
-201 VFALIGVVILS
+201 IFALIGVVILG
-212 VAYYMAVTIESPI
+212 VAYYMAVTIESPL

-261 NYYYNPNHFVSVG
+261 NYYYSPNHFVSVG

-341 QFVQENNAHMV
+341 QFIQENNAHMV

-361 TIFGSFTKKGYVSS
+361 TIFGNFTKKGYVSS

-389 TYNQLTNQ
+389 TYNQLAKQ
-397 NESLHDDECLLVSK
+397 NESLNDDECLLVSK

-429 KEIIKESLIPD
+429 KEIVKESLLPD
-440 ANTVTDTSATLVVK
+440 ANTITDTSVTLVVK
-454 DMNALTYQEGTQ
+454 DLDMLTYQEGTQ
-466 DTLSYLA
+466 DTLSYFA

-479 TIDKEALSQ
+479 TIDRDALIQ
-488 KIGFLMQN
+488 KIGFLMKN
-496 SEVANTLDFSYM
+496 SEMANTLDFSYM
-508 YSVQIKQEAL
+508 YSVETKQAAL

-595 LHLTCAYPMISKL
+595 LHLICAYPMISKL

>member
-34 TYIMNFLNVSTIVS
+34 TYIMNFLNASAIVS
-48 SMRGGASMQ
+48 SMTGGTTMQ

-100 GNIIRLVLIESLF
+100 GNIIRLVLIESLL

-212 VAYYMAVTIESPI
+212 VAYYMAVTIESPL

-314 VNRGFPKDV
+314 VNRGYPKDV
-323 LVEVGTDKDVEKL
+323 LLEVGTYKDVEQL

-488 KIGFLMQN
+488 KIDFLMKN

>member
-34 TYIMNFLNVSTIVS
+34 TYIMNFLNASTIVS
-48 SMRGGASMQ
+48 SMTGGTTMQ

-100 GNIIRLVLIESLF
+100 GNIICLVLIESLL

-161 WFVGIYTIL
+161 WFAGIYMTL

-341 QFVQENNAHMV
+341 QFIQENNAHMV

-488 KIGFLMQN
+488 KIGFLMKN

-595 LHLTCAYPMISKL
+595 LHLICAYPMISKL

>member
-1 MRFFYPRLACL
+1 
-12 SIQKNKQYY
+12 
-21 FPYILAGI
+21 
-29 LMCSM
+29 
-34 TYIMNFLNVSTIVS
+34 MNFLNASTIVS
-48 SMRGGASMQ
+48 SMTGGATMQ

-100 GNIIRLVLIESLF
+100 GNIICLVLIESLL

-132 VELVLFTLCHAEV
+132 VELVLFTLCHAKV

-212 VAYYMAVTIESPI
+212 VAYYMAVTIESPL

-261 NYYYNPNHFVSVG
+261 NYYYSPNHFVSVG

-341 QFVQENNAHMV
+341 QFIQENNAHMV

-389 TYNQLTNQ
+389 TYNQLAKQ
-397 NESLHDDECLLVSK
+397 NESLNDDECLLVSK

-429 KEIIKESLIPD
+429 KEIVKESLLPD
-440 ANTVTDTSATLVVK
+440 ANTITDTSVTLVVK
-454 DMNALTYQEGTQ
+454 DLDMLTYQEGTQ
-466 DTLSYLA
+466 DTLSYFA

-479 TIDKEALSQ
+479 TIDRDALIQ
-488 KIGFLMQN
+488 KIGFLMKN
-496 SEVANTLDFSYM
+496 SEMANTLDFSYM
-508 YSVQIKQEAL
+508 YSVETKQAAL

-595 LHLTCAYPMISKL
+595 LHLICAYPMISKL

>member
-48 SMRGGASMQ
+48 GMNGGATMQ

-100 GNIIRLVLIESLF
+100 GNIIRLVLIESLI

-161 WFVGIYTIL
+161 WFAGIYTIL

-175 IRIQAKSALHLMHS
+175 IRIRAKSALHLMHS
-189 TSYGEKAPKANM
+189 TSYGEKAPKSNM
-201 VFALIGVVILS
+201 IFALIGVVILGA
-212 VAYYMAVTIESPI
+212 AYYMAVTIESPL

-314 VNRGFPKDV
+314 VNRGYPKDV
-323 LVEVGTDKDVEKL
+323 LLEVGTYKDVEQL

-361 TIFGSFTKKGYVSS
+361 TLYGSFTKKGYASS
-375 NDFTMD
+375 NTFTMD
-381 RFTVIDLN
+381 RFTIIDWL
-389 TYNQLTNQ
+389 Y
-397 NESLHDDECLLVSK
+397 
-411 SNVDYQTFQLDQN
+411 
-424 QPLKV
+424 
-429 KEIIKESLIPD
+429 
-440 ANTVTDTSATLVVK
+440 
-454 DMNALTYQEGTQ
+454 
-466 DTLSYLA
+466 
-473 NVEDGY
+473 
-479 TIDKEALSQ
+479 
-488 KIGFLMQN
+488 
-496 SEVANTLDFSYM
+496 
-508 YSVQIKQEAL
+508 
-518 EAYYTLFGGIIV
+518 
-530 LGGLLSVVFLASAVL
+530 
-545 IIYYKQIV
+545 
-553 EGLED
+553 
-558 AERFRV
+558 
-564 LRKVGMEDAQIKKT
+564 
-578 INAQILLV
+578 
-586 FFMPLALAG
+586 
-595 LHLTCAYPMISKL
+595 
-608 MVLFTITDMTLIKVV
+608 
-623 TCITFVMIG
+623 
-632 VFYGIV
+632 
-638 YKLTSHTY
+638 
-646 YKIIRS
+646 

>member
-48 SMRGGASMQ
+48 SMTGGAAMQ

-100 GNIIRLVLIESLF
+100 GNIICLVLIESLL

-132 VELVLFTLCHAEV
+132 VELVLFTLCHAKV

-153 DLIANVAV
+153 DLITNVAV
-161 WFVGIYTIL
+161 WFAGIYTIL

-175 IRIQAKSALHLMHS
+175 IRIRAKSALHLMHS

-201 VFALIGVVILS
+201 VFALIGVVILG

-314 VNRGFPKDV
+314 VNRGYPKDV
-323 LVEVGTDKDVEKL
+323 LLEVGTNKDVEQL

-361 TIFGSFTKKGYVSS
+361 TLYGSFTKKGYASS
-375 NDFTMD
+375 NTFTMD
-381 RFTVIDLN
+381 RFTVIDLD
-389 TYNQLTNQ
+389 TYNQLTKQ
-397 NESLHDDECLLVSK
+397 NESLNDDECLLVSK
-411 SNVDYQTFQLDQN
+411 SNVDYQT
-424 QPLKV
+424 LKV
-429 KEIIKESLIPD
+429 KEIVKESLLPD
-440 ANTVTDTSATLVVK
+440 ANTITGASVTLVLK
-454 DMNALTYQEGTQ
+454 DLGMLTYQEGTQ
-466 DTLSYLA
+466 DTLSYFA

-479 TIDKEALSQ
+479 TIDRDALIQ
-488 KIGFLMQN
+488 KIGFLMKN
-496 SEVANTLDFSYM
+496 SEMANTLDFSYM
-508 YSVQIKQEAL
+508 YSVETKQAAL

-530 LGGLLSVVFLASAVL
+530 LGGLLSIVFLASAVL

-558 AERFRV
+558 SERFRV
-564 LRKVGMEDAQIKKT
+564 LRKVGMEDTQIKKT
-578 INAQILLV
+578 INEQILLV

-595 LHLTCAYPMISKL
+595 LHLICAYPMISKL
-608 MVLFTITDMTLIKVV
+608 MVLFTITDMTLIKIV

>member
-1 MRFFYPRLACL
+1 
-12 SIQKNKQYY
+12 
-21 FPYILAGI
+21 
-29 LMCSM
+29 MCSM

-48 SMRGGASMQ
+48 GMNGGATMQ
-57 TMFGFGMIVV
+57 IMFGFGMIVV

-100 GNIIRLVLIESLF
+100 GNIIFLVLIESLL

-132 VELVLFTLCHAEV
+132 VELVLFTLCHAKV

-261 NYYYNPNHFVSVG
+261 NYYYSPNHFVSVG

-341 QFVQENNAHMV
+341 QFIQENNAHMV

-389 TYNQLTNQ
+389 TYNQLAKQ
-397 NESLHDDECLLVSK
+397 NESLNDDECLLVSK

-429 KEIIKESLIPD
+429 KEIVKESLLPD
-440 ANTVTDTSATLVVK
+440 ANTITDTSVTLVVK
-454 DMNALTYQEGTQ
+454 DLDMLTYQEGTQ
-466 DTLSYLA
+466 DTLSYFA

-479 TIDKEALSQ
+479 TIDRDALIQ
-488 KIGFLMQN
+488 KIGFLMKN
-496 SEVANTLDFSYM
+496 SEMANTLDFSYM
-508 YSVQIKQEAL
+508 YSVETKQAAL

-530 LGGLLSVVFLASAVL
+530 LGGLLSIVFLASAVL

-564 LRKVGMEDAQIKKT
+564 LRKVGMEDTQIKKT

-595 LHLTCAYPMISKL
+595 LHLICAYPMISKL

>member
-34 TYIMNFLNVSTIVS
+34 TYIMNFLNASTIVS
-48 SMRGGASMQ
+48 SMTGGATMQ

-161 WFVGIYTIL
+161 WFAGIYMTL

-341 QFVQENNAHMV
+341 QFIQENNAHMV

-361 TIFGSFTKKGYVSS
+361 TIFGSFTKKGYASS

-488 KIGFLMQN
+488 KIGFLMKN